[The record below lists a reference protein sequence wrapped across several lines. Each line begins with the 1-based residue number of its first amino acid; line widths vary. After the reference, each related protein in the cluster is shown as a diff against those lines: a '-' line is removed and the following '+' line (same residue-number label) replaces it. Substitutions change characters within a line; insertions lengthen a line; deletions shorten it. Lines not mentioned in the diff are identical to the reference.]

1 MREIDRVSPFSEEV
15 LIERAGAAVA
25 RSALRELGGAYGR
38 KVIIVVG
45 KGSNGEDGKV
55 AAKRLK
61 RRGVRVQLIDADK
74 APRELPDV
82 DLVIDAAYVTG
93 LKRPYEAPITNSN
106 VLYVDIPSGVDGH
119 TGCSIGKPFK
129 AKRTLT
135 FNALK
140 PGHVFSDGACLSG
153 ELEIADIGLDT
164 SSLSSGLIT
173 DDDVCSWIPA
183 RSNQSH
189 KWKSAC
195 WIIAG
200 GKGMEGAAV
209 LTVRAA
215 QRAGAGYI
223 RFSSPEI
230 EIPEIP
236 LEAVSFPLQTD
247 LSINENELNRFKS
260 FVIGPGLGRD
270 PELLD
275 GIKDLVKRLKSP
287 VVLDGDAL
295 YAFDRNDFPKES
307 QLILTPHEGEFEKIM
322 GEKPA
327 LDRISA
333 VRKCAEVTRS
343 VVLLKGP
350 TTVVSDPEGKIRI
363 INSGDQRLATAG
375 SGDVLAG
382 IIGAFLARGSGPLEA
397 ASSGAHVHGQLLNR
411 LPSTGVI
418 ANDLVTCL
426 VKTLIDMGV
435 DRELGVS
442 DETHLG

>member
-1 MREIDRVSPFSEEV
+1 MREIDRTSPFSKEV

-25 RSALRELGGAYGR
+25 RAALRELGGAYGR
-38 KVIIVVG
+38 KVIIVAG

-55 AAKRLK
+55 AAKRLE

-74 APRELPDV
+74 APKELPDA
-82 DLVIDAAYVTG
+82 DLVIDAAYGTG

-106 VLYVDIPSGVDGH
+106 VLSVDIPSGVDGH

-140 PGHVFSDGACLSG
+140 PGHIFSDGACLSG

-183 RSNQSH
+183 RSNDSH

-195 WIIAG
+195 WVLAG
-200 GKGMEGAAV
+200 GEGMEGAAI
-209 LTVRAA
+209 LTVSAA

-247 LSINENELNRFKS
+247 FSINENELNRFKS
-260 FVIGPGLGRD
+260 FVIGPGLGRN

-275 GIKDLVKRLKSP
+275 GIKDLVKRLKLP

-295 YAFDRNDFPKES
+295 YAFDKNDFPKES
-307 QLILTPHEGEFEKIM
+307 QVILTPHEGEFEKIM

-333 VRKCAEVTRS
+333 VRKCAEETRS

-363 INSGDQRLATAG
+363 VNSGDQRLATAG

-382 IIGAFLARGSGPLEA
+382 IIGAFLARGAGPLEA

-411 LPSTGVI
+411 LPPTGII

-426 VKTLIDMGV
+426 VETLVDMGI
-435 DRELGVS
+435 DRESGVS